1 MDIICMGEA
10 LIDFK
15 PGKEER
21 SYVCNPGGA
30 PANACIAI
38 ARNGLKTAFLGK
50 LGNDDFGKLLKTTL
64 EKDGVELLCPE
75 LTDEAV
81 TTLAFVTLY
90 EGGERSFTFVRKPG
104 ADILLSK
111 DDVKEEMIQNTK
123 ILHAGSVGMSA
134 NPSREAHF
142 KAMEMAKKA
151 GKLVSYDVNY
161 RNMIWS
167 FEDAKA
173 VVDQVLP
180 YVDLL
185 KISDE
190 ELDFVGGEANI
201 PNVMK
206 ENNISVVIETLGS
219 KGAKFFFDGKEAV
232 VEGHKVKAVDATGAG
247 DAFWGGFLSSLLMSG
262 VSKTEDLNEDLLRKA
277 LEYGNASGGL
287 CVQKMGGIP
296 ALPTKEDIEAFLA

>member
-1 MDIICMGEA
+1 MDIICMGEM
-10 LIDFK
+10 LIDFT

-38 ARNGLKTAFLGK
+38 ARNGLETGFLGR
-50 LGNDDFGKLLKTTL
+50 LGNDDFGKLLKKTL
-64 EKDGVELLCPE
+64 EDNQVKMLCPE
-75 LTDEAV
+75 LTDKAV

-104 ADILLSK
+104 ADIMLDAK
-111 DDVKEEMIQNTK
+111 DITEEMLADTK
-123 ILHAGSVGMSA
+123 MLHAGSFGMSA
-134 NPSREAHF
+134 DPSRTAHF
-142 KAMEMAKKA
+142 EAMKLAKKL
-151 GKLVSYDVNY
+151 GKLISYDVNY

-167 FEDAKA
+167 FEDAKK
-173 VVDQVLP
+173 VVDEVLP

-201 PNVMK
+201 PAMMK
-206 ENNISVVIETLGS
+206 ENQISGVIETLGA
-219 KGAKFFFDGKEAV
+219 KGAKFFFAGQEET

-247 DAFWGGFLSSLLMSG
+247 DAFWGGFLASLLMNG
-262 VSKTEDLNEDLLRKA
+262 VTTVDDLTVDKIREA
-277 LEYGNASGGL
+277 LKYGNSSGGL

-296 ALPTKEDIEAFLA
+296 ALPTKEEIKAFLK

>member
-1 MDIICMGEA
+1 MDIICMGEI
-10 LIDFK
+10 LIDFT

-38 ARNGLKTAFLGK
+38 ARNGLETGFLGR
-50 LGNDDFGKLLKTTL
+50 LGNDDFGKLLKKTL
-64 EKDGVELLCPE
+64 EDNQVKMLCPE
-75 LTDEAV
+75 LTDKAV

-104 ADILLSK
+104 ADIMLDAK
-111 DDVKEEMIQNTK
+111 DITEEMLADTK
-123 ILHAGSVGMSA
+123 MLHAGSFGMSA
-134 NPSREAHF
+134 DPSRTAHF
-142 KAMEMAKKA
+142 EAMKLAKKL
-151 GKLVSYDVNY
+151 GKLISYDVNY

-167 FEDAKA
+167 FEDAKK
-173 VVDQVLP
+173 VVDEVLP

-201 PNVMK
+201 PAMMK
-206 ENNISVVIETLGS
+206 ENQISVVIETLGA
-219 KGAKFFFDGKEAV
+219 KGAKFFFAGQEET

-247 DAFWGGFLSSLLMSG
+247 DTYAAGFLYAHSLGMPLKVCGEVGSIIAAKVVEVVG
-262 VSKTEDLNEDLLRKA
+262 TKIDIPRWKAAKKEIRELIAQYSK
-277 LEYGNASGGL
+277 
-287 CVQKMGGIP
+287 
-296 ALPTKEDIEAFLA
+296 